1 MDEIVHEFLVESH
14 ECLDRLDR
22 DLVLLEQRPG
32 AQDLLA
38 SIFRTIH
45 SIKGTSGF
53 LAFDRLGT
61 LTHAG
66 EGLLAGLR
74 DGRVPMTPATADA
87 LLRMVDVVRE
97 LLSAIEA
104 DGTEGDVEVDG
115 AVAQLEGLLEA
126 RRARE
131 TEATGAARTAAPER
145 HEVSETSVRVDVHV
159 LDELVELVEEL
170 GLTRD
175 QLVRA
180 AGACPPGWDLPVIA
194 QRLDVLVDALRS
206 GVVRTRRVPAGHLW
220 SHLPRVVRDL
230 GVRSGKL
237 VRVVLDGTDTE
248 LDRGS
253 LESVKDALTHLVRN
267 AVDHG
272 LETPELRLAAGK
284 PAEGTVTLRACHEDG
299 QVVLAVSDDGVG
311 IDPARVVAAARRAGT
326 VTEGRLD
333 GLSPAEVMELVLLPG
348 VTTAASVTHLSGR
361 GIGMDVVRANVEH
374 LGGTVEIDSHV
385 GRGTTCRL
393 RIPVVAGFVGAVAPA

>member
-1 MDEIVHEFLVESH
+1 
-14 ECLDRLDR
+14 
-22 DLVLLEQRPG
+22 
-32 AQDLLA
+32 
-38 SIFRTIH
+38 
-45 SIKGTSGF
+45 
-53 LAFDRLGT
+53 
-61 LTHAG
+61 
-66 EGLLAGLR
+66 
-74 DGRVPMTPATADA
+74 
-87 LLRMVDVVRE
+87 
-97 LLSAIEA
+97 
-104 DGTEGDVEVDG
+104 
-115 AVAQLEGLLEA
+115 
-126 RRARE
+126 
-131 TEATGAARTAAPER
+131 
-145 HEVSETSVRVDVHV
+145 
-159 LDELVELVEEL
+159 
-170 GLTRD
+170 
-175 QLVRA
+175 
-180 AGACPPGWDLPVIA
+180 
-194 QRLDVLVDALRS
+194 
-206 GVVRTRRVPAGHLW
+206 VPAGHLW

-333 GLSPAEVMELVLLPG
+333 GLSRAEVMELVLLPG

-374 LGGTVEIDSHV
+374 LGGTVEIDSQV

-393 RIPVVAGFVGAVAPA
+393 RIPVVSGSVGAVAPA